1 MAQITWWHLA
11 LGHVHSGA
19 GIERAALVLSY
30 EHWGIAFWYVWLY
43 KLAFVPVEFGDRYVI
58 IPVGSTVEIMQGNK
72 IVLNAD
78 DRVKV
83 DCSVADKVSVTMSYM
98 EIT

>member
-1 MAQITWWHLA
+1 
-11 LGHVHSGA
+11 
-19 GIERAALVLSY
+19 
-30 EHWGIAFWYVWLY
+30 
-43 KLAFVPVEFGDRYVI
+43 
-58 IPVGSTVEIMQGNK
+58 MQGNK

-83 DCSVADKVSVTMSYM
+83 DASVADKVSVTMSYM